1 MADALTDFEIVS
13 LIDADE
19 FGQLYR
25 GRLFTDDK
33 ADPRPSG
40 NLIFRLEKQEYL
52 IRQWTH
58 PRLLDGNCRKRL
70 ELYWRLQKKSEY
82 LAQIVAGDFAAG
94 RWVYEPFVCSLVNY
108 SLFIESNSI
117 YWRRAWHDA
126 CVGLSFL
133 HENYLPHGR
142 VRASEIYLSRD
153 GRLKFGG
160 VFPLFT
166 DDSDRIPDKNVFFHS
181 SQSASSFLKA
191 EFTRDIRN
199 LCQIFLRPDIF
210 ENLPEEDQKDVQALN
225 AKKLSLVKA
234 AERVTVRFN
243 EFQKIYLNQQQQREA
258 QASIVKAE
266 SSKRP
271 RKGIGVLVS
280 FAGLLLVIGV
290 LTGGKIL
297 IDSMI
302 TPPATTKTNP
312 SLYTPGRKINHQEFK
327 RSLDEQIKK
336 DRIVSIEEQYKD
348 KKPGPDLLSP
358 PVLSDKPQTDVFVG
372 KITSVRYQEIKVFNA
387 NLQKTITVFVDEKSS
402 LSNADGTPIKLEL
415 LTAGK
420 ELEIQYEKNSGSD
433 SKVYGSSIVI
443 RDL

>member
-25 GRLFTDDK
+25 GRSFTDEK
-33 ADPRPSG
+33 TENRPSG

-70 ELYWRLQKKSEY
+70 ELYWRLQKKSDY

-94 RWVYEPFVCSLVNY
+94 RWVYEPFVCSLANY

-142 VRASEIYLSRD
+142 VRASEIYFSQD

-166 DDSDRIPDKNVFFHS
+166 DDSDRIPDKNAVLQS

-191 EFTRDIRN
+191 EFNRDIQN
-199 LCQIFLRPDIF
+199 LCQIFLRADIF

-225 AKKLSLVKA
+225 AKKMSLVKA
-234 AERVTVRFN
+234 AERVSIRFN
-243 EFQKIYLNQQQQREA
+243 EFQKIYLNQQEEREA
-258 QASIVKAE
+258 QALIVKAQ
-266 SSKRP
+266 SAKRP

-280 FAGLLLVIGV
+280 FAGLLLIIGV
-290 LTGGKIL
+290 LTGGKIF
-297 IDSMI
+297 IDSI
-302 TPPATTKTNP
+302 IAPPTATTNP
-312 SLYTPGRKINHQEFK
+312 SQYTPGRKINQQEFK

-372 KITSVRYQEIKVFNA
+372 KITSVRFQEIKVFNA
-387 NLQKTITVFVDEKSS
+387 NLQKTITVFVDEKSR

-420 ELEIQYEKNSGSD
+420 ELEIQYEKNSDSE
-433 SKVYGSSIVI
+433 SKVYGASIVI